1 MSEWLRFL
9 PHQIPF
15 RSASSSILVDERTAR
30 GTRLASGGDALQGSP
45 PELMLIEAMAQI
57 AGMVAFRSSGVA
69 GSLAGIDQFSIE
81 RLPEEGDRVEIE
93 AKLVAELGSL
103 FRFEGRAWV
112 DGNLLAT
119 GRFYLS
125 EGETK

>member
-30 GTRLASGGDALQGSP
+30 GTRLASGGDALQASP